1 VRGFGRRFAV
11 EVGFIV
17 LVAVGLAV
25 THLRWPAIVG
35 LMGAAW
41 VLTAVVEFVAWRHGR
56 ERAPEP
62 LERPVVAPE
71 PGATEPGSHLRVLEP
86 PPDWPPAWE
95 LKQEPEPARE
105 AAPVPL
111 EPQADP
117 EPELEP
123 VAAAAEPELELKPVA
138 VEAGSEPELEPVAVE
153 AEPEPEQLQPVAV
166 EADPEPEPE
175 LELEL
180 GLEPVAVEAEPE
192 PKPELEPVAVEAEP
206 EPEPVAVAREPE
218 TEPLAAEPEV
228 VEREPT
234 AARAWNIWELDNLAR
249 DASEEQR
256 EELSYLLVY
265 LRDFASPEGVL
276 PTDFD
281 ALVRESFGDLLA
293 AGAR

>member
-1 VRGFGRRFAV
+1 M
-11 EVGFIV
+11 

-62 LERPVVAPE
+62 LERPVALPE
-71 PGATEPGSHLRVLEP
+71 PGAPEPGSHLRVLEP

-95 LKQEPEPARE
+95 LKQAPEPGREAAPMPFEPQADPEPEPEPAAGE
-105 AAPVPL
+105 AEPEPEL
-111 EPQADP
+111 EPVAVEPGPEPELEPVAGEAGPEPELEPVAVEPDP

-123 VAAAAEPELELKPVA
+123 VAVAEPEL
-138 VEAGSEPELEPVAVE
+138 
-153 AEPEPEQLQPVAV
+153 
-166 EADPEPEPE
+166 D
-175 LELEL
+175 
-180 GLEPVAVEAEPE
+180 PVAVEAEPE
-192 PKPELEPVAVEAEP
+192 PKPELEPVAAEADP
-206 EPEPVAVAREPE
+206 EPELVAVEREPQ
-218 TEPLAAEPEV
+218 TEPLAAEPEL

-293 AGAR
+293 AGAL

>member
-1 VRGFGRRFAV
+1 
-11 EVGFIV
+11 
-17 LVAVGLAV
+17 
-25 THLRWPAIVG
+25 
-35 LMGAAW
+35 
-41 VLTAVVEFVAWRHGR
+41 
-56 ERAPEP
+56 
-62 LERPVVAPE
+62 
-71 PGATEPGSHLRVLEP
+71 
-86 PPDWPPAWE
+86 
-95 LKQEPEPARE
+95 
-105 AAPVPL
+105 
-111 EPQADP
+111 
-117 EPELEP
+117 
-123 VAAAAEPELELKPVA
+123 
-138 VEAGSEPELEPVAVE
+138 
-153 AEPEPEQLQPVAV
+153 
-166 EADPEPEPE
+166 
-175 LELEL
+175 
-180 GLEPVAVEAEPE
+180 VAVEAEPE

-293 AGAR
+293 AGAL

>member
-62 LERPVVAPE
+62 LERPVALPE
-71 PGATEPGSHLRVLEP
+71 PGAPEPGSHLRVLEP

-95 LKQEPEPARE
+95 LKQAPEPGRE
-105 AAPVPL
+105 AAPVPFK
-111 EPQADP
+111 PQADP
-117 EPELEP
+117 GPEPE
-123 VAAAAEPELELKPVA
+123 PEPVA
-138 VEAGSEPELEPVAVE
+138 VEAEPELEPVAVE
-153 AEPEPEQLQPVAV
+153 AEPEPE
-166 EADPEPEPE
+166 
-175 LELEL
+175 
-180 GLEPVAVEAEPE
+180 LEPVAVEAEPE
-192 PKPELEPVAVEAEP
+192 PKPELEPVAAET
-206 EPEPVAVAREPE
+206 EPEPVAVEREPE

-293 AGAR
+293 AGAL